1 MQPFPIAYQ
10 PQVPYPQMVLRVRK
24 ERSTRDSTNV
34 RQFEHWQTDGPSL
47 NLDRPDLSGNPVFG
61 DMNPVVGR
69 RVSSQLYRQA
79 PTYTPGKD
87 DFVQNP
93 YFNTYAPA
101 YDPRNAIREL
111 RGTVFE
117 DVADRG
123 IEESKKLLSR
133 GFENVWVPPEAV
145 QGKNLTSLRAYED
158 LKPRFDNPNQDYRKK
173 IDVSK

>member
-1 MQPFPIAYQ
+1 MQPFPIAFE

-24 ERSTRDSTNV
+24 EVSTRDSTNV

-61 DMNPVVGR
+61 DMNPIVGR

-87 DFVQNP
+87 DFAQNP
-93 YFNTYAPA
+93 YFNTYAPS
-101 YDPRNAIREL
+101 YDPRNAIREI

-117 DVADRG
+117 DVGDRG
-123 IEESKKLLSR
+123 IDESKKLLSR
-133 GFENVWVPPEAV
+133 GFDNVWVPPEAI

-158 LKPRFDNPNQDYRKK
+158 LKPRFDDPSKDYRKK
-173 IDVSK
+173 

>member
-24 ERSTRDSTNV
+24 EISTRDSTNV

-47 NLDRPDLSGNPVFG
+47 NLDRPDLSGNPIFG
-61 DMNPVVGR
+61 DMNPIVSR
-69 RVSSQLYRQA
+69 RVPSQLYRQA
-79 PTYTPGKD
+79 PTYTPGRD
-87 DFVQNP
+87 DFAQNP

-123 IEESKKLLSR
+123 VEESKKLLAR
-133 GFENVWVPPEAV
+133 GFENVWVPTQAI
-145 QGKNLTSLRAYED
+145 QDKNLTSLRAYED
-158 LKPRFDNPNQDYRKK
+158 LKPRFDDPGKDYRKN
-173 IDVSK
+173 

>member
-24 ERSTRDSTNV
+24 EVSTRDSTNV

-61 DMNPVVGR
+61 DMNPIVGR
-69 RVSSQLYRQA
+69 RVASQLYRQA

-87 DFVQNP
+87 DFAQNP
-93 YFNTYAPA
+93 YFNTYAPS

-111 RGTVFE
+111 QGTVFE
-117 DVADRG
+117 DVGDRG
-123 IEESKKLLSR
+123 INESKKLLSR
-133 GFENVWVPPEAV
+133 GFDNVWVPPEAI

-158 LKPRFDNPNQDYRKK
+158 LKPRFDDPNKDYRKK
-173 IDVSK
+173 